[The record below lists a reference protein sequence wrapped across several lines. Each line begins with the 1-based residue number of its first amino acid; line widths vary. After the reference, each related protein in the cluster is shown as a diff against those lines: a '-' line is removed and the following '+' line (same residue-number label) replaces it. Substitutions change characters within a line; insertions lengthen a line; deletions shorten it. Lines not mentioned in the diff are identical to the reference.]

1 MQVKPLNVSYLIC
14 LPQLASIVS
23 SFEGRHS
30 NTLLWCLVP
39 KMAGFP
45 KFLM

>member
-14 LPQLASIVS
+14 LPQLASIGA
-23 SFEGRHS
+23 SFEGRRS
-30 NTLLWCLVP
+30 NTLLGCPVQ
-39 KMAGFP
+39 KMADLA